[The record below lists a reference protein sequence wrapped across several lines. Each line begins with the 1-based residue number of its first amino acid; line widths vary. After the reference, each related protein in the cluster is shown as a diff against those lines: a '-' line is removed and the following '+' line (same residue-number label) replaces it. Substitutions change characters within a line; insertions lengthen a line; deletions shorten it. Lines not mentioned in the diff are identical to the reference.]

1 MKNLSKKNI
10 DIVINKVLRET
21 LEEKANEIKSK
32 LKNELDEKMMDDT
45 HPTFGHMTPE
55 ELRSFYKKMKK
66 DGINLKD
73 KSHKPKPKND
83 DDEDEFPDFGFGD
96 AISENNMCNECGS
109 GYMEEGVCN
118 ECGGM
123 GKTLYSES
131 DEDIKQNKLERVC
144 SKNSEDYDI
153 QACEAHKKYSKEGE
167 LDEKLYGNQY
177 KLDKNKNNKID
188 SDDFAMIRRGKKE
201 ETKESLKGNQKNI
214 DKNKNGKIDSED
226 FKMLRKMK
234 SKKSLKLTEDELIS
248 LIENIVNENKETK
261 VKSNIKLDGNHP
273 GLKKYEQSYKESG
286 KENLDNL
293 KSVGKKMK
301 EYLKDGSKGAY
312 ESNPTQFPKG
322 NGELAK
328 MSKKAYVPSDAVKDY
343 TDNLTAAALENLS
356 YDEIN
361 PDEDWVS
368 KNIEGDSKTG
378 NNPKWANAVDTGI
391 NKKRNKIRKDNLLGK
406 IKKMAYH
413 KSPQPIVTDKTGE
426 NAGSKLLMK
435 LESIENKNNKN
446 LNEEFVKIKNLLGY
460 NKKTQ

>member
-10 DIVINKVLRET
+10 DIVINKVLKET

-32 LKNELDEKMMDDT
+32 LKNELDEKMMDDA

-66 DGINLKD
+66 DGIYLKD
-73 KSHKPKPKND
+73 KSHKPKPKD
-83 DDEDEFPDFGFGD
+83 DDEDEYPDFGFGD
-96 AISENNMCNECGS
+96 DIVSENNMCNECGS

-123 GKTLYSES
+123 GKKLYNES
-131 DEDIKQNKLERVC
+131 DEDIIQNKLERVC

-177 KLDKNKNNKID
+177 KLD
-188 SDDFAMIRRGKKE
+188 
-201 ETKESLKGNQKNI
+201 
-214 DKNKNGKIDSED
+214 
-226 FKMLRKMK
+226 K

-286 KENLDNL
+286 KENIDNL

-301 EYLKDGSKGAY
+301 DYLKDGSKGTY
-312 ESNPTQFPKG
+312 ESNPTHFPKG

-328 MSKKAYVPSDAVKDY
+328 MAKKAYVPSDGVKDY
-343 TDNLTAAALENLS
+343 TDNLTAAALENLN
-356 YDEIN
+356 YDEIH

-378 NNPKWANAVDTGI
+378 NNPKWANAVDTGV

-406 IKKMAYH
+406 IKKMAYN

-435 LESIENKNNKN
+435 LESVDNKDNKH

>member
-21 LEEKANEIKSK
+21 LEEKASEI
-32 LKNELDEKMMDDT
+32 MMDDA

-66 DGINLKD
+66 DGIYLKD
-73 KSHKPKPKND
+73 KSHKPKPKDN
-83 DDEDEFPDFGFGD
+83 DEDEYPDFGFGD
-96 AISENNMCNECGS
+96 SISENNMCNECGS

-123 GKTLYSES
+123 GKKLYNES
-131 DEDIKQNKLERVC
+131 DEDIKQNKLDRVC
-144 SKNSEDYDI
+144 SKDSEDYDI

-301 EYLKDGSKGAY
+301 DYLKDGSKGAY

-391 NKKRNKIRKDNLLGK
+391 NKKRNKVRKDNLLGK
-406 IKKMAYH
+406 IKKMAYN
-413 KSPQPIVTDKTGE
+413 KSAQPIVTDKTGE
-426 NAGSKLLMK
+426 NAGAKLLMK
-435 LESIENKNNKN
+435 LESIENKDNKN

>member
-32 LKNELDEKMMDDT
+32 LKN
-45 HPTFGHMTPE
+45 G
-55 ELRSFYKKMKK
+55 
-66 DGINLKD
+66 
-73 KSHKPKPKND
+73 HKPKPKD
-83 DDEDEFPDFGFGD
+83 DNEDEYPDFGFGD
-96 AISENNMCNECGS
+96 DIVSENNMCNECGS

-123 GKTLYSES
+123 GKKLYNES
-131 DEDIKQNKLERVC
+131 DEDIKQNKLDRVC
-144 SKNSEDYDI
+144 SKDSKDYDI

-167 LDEKLYGNQY
+167 LDEKFYGNQY

-188 SDDFAMIRRGKKE
+188 SDDFAMIRRGKKK

-301 EYLKDGSKGAY
+301 DYLKDGSKGAY
-312 ESNPTQFPKG
+312 ELNPTQFPKG

-391 NKKRNKIRKDNLLGK
+391 NKKRNKVRKDNLLGK
-406 IKKMAYH
+406 IKKMAYN
-413 KSPQPIVTDKTGE
+413 KSAQPIVTDKTGE
-426 NAGSKLLMK
+426 NAGAKLSMK
-435 LESIENKNNKN
+435 LESIENKDNKN